1 MIELKGISKSYG
13 KKVVLDQV
21 DLQIPKGQVTFLVGE
36 NGSGKSTLM
45 NLIMRLI
52 PKGKGEILLDGQ
64 VMTEADYN
72 RVAYVPDQ
80 IIVLKNQ
87 TIQQAL
93 DFMQDY
99 YQTFNRSRALEMLEF
114 FHLNGE
120 DRIDELSKGN
130 VAKVNLLLGLALDSE
145 YILMDEPFAGI
156 DLFTR
161 EEISQVFCSKLIE
174 GQGVLISSHDVQEV
188 EFMID
193 QAVFLQ
199 DGRIVDQLQLEDY
212 REATGKGLIDR
223 MREVYRGE

>member
-99 YQTFNRSRALEMLEF
+99 YQTFNRSRALETLEF
-114 FHLNGE
+114 FHLNAE

>member
-1 MIELKGISKSYG
+1 MIELKSISKSYG

-64 VMTEADYN
+64 AMTEADYN

-99 YQTFNRSRALEMLEF
+99 YETFNRSRALEMLRF
-114 FHLNGE
+114 FHLNAE

>member
-1 MIELKGISKSYG
+1 MIELKSVSKSYG

-99 YQTFNRSRALEMLEF
+99 YQAFNRSRALEMLEF
-114 FHLNGE
+114 FHLNAE

>member
-99 YQTFNRSRALEMLEF
+99 YETFNRSRALEMLDF
-114 FHLNGE
+114 FHLNAE

>member
-13 KKVVLDQV
+13 KKEVLDQV

-99 YQTFNRSRALEMLEF
+99 YQAFNRSRALEMLEF
-114 FHLNGE
+114 FHLNAE

>member
-64 VMTEADYN
+64 AMTEADYN

-93 DFMQDY
+93 DFMKDY
-99 YQTFNRSRALEMLEF
+99 YETFNRSRALEMLDF
-114 FHLNGE
+114 FHLNAE

>member
-64 VMTEADYN
+64 AMTEADYN

-99 YQTFNRSRALEMLEF
+99 YETFNRSRALEMLDF
-114 FHLNGE
+114 FHLNAE

>member
-99 YQTFNRSRALEMLEF
+99 YQTFNRSRALDMLEF
-114 FHLNGE
+114 FHLNAE

>member
-99 YQTFNRSRALEMLEF
+99 YQAFNRSRALEMLEF
-114 FHLNGE
+114 FHLNAE

>member
-99 YQTFNRSRALEMLEF
+99 YQAFNRSRALEMLEF
-114 FHLNGE
+114 FHLNAE

-145 YILMDEPFAGI
+145 YILMDEPLAGI

>member
-1 MIELKGISKSYG
+1 MIELKSVSKSYG

-114 FHLNGE
+114 FHLNAE

>member
-1 MIELKGISKSYG
+1 MIELKSVSKSYG

-99 YQTFNRSRALEMLEF
+99 YQAFNRSRALEMLEF
-114 FHLNGE
+114 FHLNAE

-145 YILMDEPFAGI
+145 YILMDELFAGI

>member
-1 MIELKGISKSYG
+1 
-13 KKVVLDQV
+13 
-21 DLQIPKGQVTFLVGE
+21 
-36 NGSGKSTLM
+36 
-45 NLIMRLI
+45 
-52 PKGKGEILLDGQ
+52 
-64 VMTEADYN
+64 
-72 RVAYVPDQ
+72 
-80 IIVLKNQ
+80 
-87 TIQQAL
+87 
-93 DFMQDY
+93 
-99 YQTFNRSRALEMLEF
+99 ML
-114 FHLNGE
+114 
-120 DRIDELSKGN
+120 
-130 VAKVNLLLGLALDSE
+130 KVNLLLGLALDSE

>member
-1 MIELKGISKSYG
+1 MIELKSISKSYG

-114 FHLNGE
+114 FHLNAE

>member
-1 MIELKGISKSYG
+1 M
-13 KKVVLDQV
+13 
-21 DLQIPKGQVTFLVGE
+21 
-36 NGSGKSTLM
+36 M

-64 VMTEADYN
+64 AMTEADYN

-99 YQTFNRSRALEMLEF
+99 YETFNRSRALEMLDF
-114 FHLNGE
+114 FHLNAE

>member
-114 FHLNGE
+114 FHLNAE

>member
-1 MIELKGISKSYG
+1 MIELKSVSKSYG

-21 DLQIPKGQVTFLVGE
+21 DLQIPKSQVTFLVGE

-99 YQTFNRSRALEMLEF
+99 YQAFNRSRALEMLDF
-114 FHLNGE
+114 FHLNAE